1 MSDIKPAQGK
11 AFDVAILG
19 SGVAGSMLAAILAR
33 NGVDTLLVDASV
45 HPKFAI
51 GESTIPN
58 MLVSLRTMAA
68 RYGVPELVTMST
80 FTGCTKIIGPSFGVK
95 NHFGFLQHQDGKPQD
110 PQQVT
115 MFNFPKLLHET
126 AHLFRQDSDAYLFY
140 AAVKYGAKVRQNFR
154 VADVDFDGSGVTIS
168 SDQGEQYRARY
179 VVDASGYRSPLADKL
194 NLREDPC
201 RFKHH
206 SRSLW
211 NHMVD
216 VPRTD
221 AIFPRAKADTP
232 PVPWYE
238 GTVHHL
244 FERGWFWVIGFDNHP
259 ASRNP
264 LCSVGLTFDPRKYPI
279 PNDMTPEEEFYFHA
293 NRFPDVARQ
302 FEGARPVR
310 PWVRT
315 GDRLQYSS
323 KQTVGD
329 RWLLLSHAAAFLDP
343 LFSRGLSNTCESV
356 NASAWR
362 IIRAVKDDDFS
373 GERFNYVDRLQQAL
387 FDGNDK
393 LVNAAYISFEDY
405 ALWTAVFRIWAWGS
419 NAGTFRQQQAFSRWQ
434 RSGDEAHLRELED
447 VQNPGLHW
455 SDHDGYSGLFDHMVE
470 VTDAAE
476 AGTMTH
482 AAAADALYDHL
493 NSADFV
499 PRHFGWTE
507 RNLRFINPTPLVL
520 AKTMLWAAR
529 NAPPDVKKLMLGFV
543 KEASLEMLHGRRIF

>member
-1 MSDIKPAQGK
+1 MSDIKPAQGTS
-11 AFDVAILG
+11 FDVAILG

-33 NGVDTLLVDASV
+33 NGVDVLLVDASV

-68 RYGVPELVTMST
+68 RYDVPELVTLST

-95 NHFGFLQHQDGKPQD
+95 NHFGFLNHQEGKQQD
-110 PQQVT
+110 PGQVT

-154 VADVDFDGSGVTIS
+154 VADVDFDDAGVTIT
-168 SDQGEQYRARY
+168 SDRGEEYRARC
-179 VVDASGYRSPLADKL
+179 VVDASGYRSPVAEKL
-194 NLREDPC
+194 KLREDPC

-206 SRSLW
+206 SRSIW

-221 AIFPRAKADTP
+221 KVFARPKEDTP

-244 FERGWFWVIGFDNHP
+244 FERGWFWVIGFDNHE

-264 LCSVGLTFDPRKYPI
+264 LCSVGLTFDPRKYPV
-279 PNDMTPEEEFYFHA
+279 PENMTPEQEFYFQA

-302 FEGARPVR
+302 FEGARAVR
-310 PWVRT
+310 PWLRT
-315 GDRLQYSS
+315 GRLQYSS
-323 KQTVGD
+323 RKTVGD
-329 RWLLLSHAAAFLDP
+329 RWILLSHAAAFLDP

-356 NASAWR
+356 NAVAWR
-362 IIRAVKDDDFS
+362 LLRAVKDDDFS
-373 GERFNYVDRLQQAL
+373 EERFSYVDRLQQAL
-387 FDGNDK
+387 FDGNDD
-393 LVNAAYISFEDY
+393 LVNSAYIAFEDY
-405 ALWTAVFRIWAWGS
+405 DLWTAVFRIWAWGS

-434 RSGDEAHLRELED
+434 KSGDEAHLRELEN

-455 SDHDGYSGLFDHMVE
+455 SDHDGYSELFAHMVRE
-470 VTDAAE
+470 CEAVE
-476 AGTMTH
+476 AGTTTSR
-482 AAAADALYDHL
+482 AAADALYDHL
-493 NSADFV
+493 ENADFV

-507 RNLRFINPTPLVL
+507 RNKRFINPTPLVL
-520 AKTMLWAAR
+520 AKTMWWAAR
-529 NAPPDVKKLMLGFV
+529 KAPDDVRKLMLGFV
-543 KEASLEMLHGRRIF
+543 GQAAKEMAHGRRIF